1 MSNIAVFGG
10 TVEGRLIAEAFQN
23 TKLNIH
29 ICVATEYG
37 AELLPDCSNIHIHQG
52 RMNEAEM
59 EKFLSELSVDYCL
72 DATHPYAAQV
82 TENIYNA
89 CKNIGLSYIRV
100 LRKEGNIDCDNH
112 VIYKESIDEAVEF
125 LNGTRGNILITT
137 GSRDLERYTAIDDY
151 KERCFARVLP
161 TLSVIEKCKELGF
174 EGKNVIAMQG
184 PFSEELNYCILKQ
197 IEASW
202 LVTKNSGKEGGYQHK
217 CEAALRAGVN
227 IIVIGRVEEK
237 ADDVKD
243 LAEAIDF
250 IKKNYS
256 LEEKRKVYLIGM
268 GPGSQNLLTKEAEEC
283 LNKCDVVIGAKRV
296 IDVCPVTKPFYNSY
310 NKEDILSFIEEH
322 FEYKNI
328 AIVYS
333 GDIGFYSGAKGMNEK
348 LKEYE
353 VHYISGI
360 SSPIYFL
367 NKLGIAWDN
376 VKLVSCHGQNVNL
389 IPLIRENKRVCA
401 LLGKKSAVSEIC
413 ERLIEFGMS
422 DISITVGERL
432 SYNDE
437 KITAGVPVDFIDK
450 EVDTLSI
457 ILFEN
462 TKPCGKIGYGIKD
475 SNFIR
480 GNVPMTKEEIRVIS
494 LSKLGLK
501 RDSVLYDIGAGT
513 GSVSVEAALQCNEGY
528 VYAIEKNSEGIDLI
542 IENRNK
548 FKTENIEIVKGVA
561 PNCMADLPK
570 PSHAF
575 IGGSSGK
582 IIDIIR
588 AVRAKNEDV
597 RFVINIVTLE
607 TLAMVEDIKS
617 EFPQYENMEIVQI
630 NVARSKALGK
640 YHLMSA
646 ENPVYIISFGGEEYG
661 K

>member
-1 MSNIAVFGG
+1 MLDIVVFGG
-10 TVEGRLIAEAFQN
+10 TIEGRLIAEAFQN

-37 AELLPDCSNIHIHQG
+37 AELLPDSYNIHIHQG
-52 RMNEAEM
+52 RMNEVEM
-59 EKFLSELSVDYCL
+59 EKFLSGLSAAYCL
-72 DATHPYAAQV
+72 DATHPYAAEV

-89 CKNIGLSYIRV
+89 CKNIGLTYIRV
-100 LRKEGNIDCDNH
+100 LRKEGNIDCDNQ
-112 VIYKESIDEAVEF
+112 VIYKESIDEAVTF
-125 LNGTRGNILITT
+125 LNETRGNILITT
-137 GSRDLERYTAIDDY
+137 GSRDLEKYTSIVNY

-184 PFSEELNYCILKQ
+184 PFSEELNYCLLKQ
-197 IEASW
+197 IDASW
-202 LVTKNSGKEGGYQHK
+202 MVTKNSGKEGGYQQK

-237 ADDVKD
+237 ADEVKD
-243 LAEAIDF
+243 LAETIDY
-250 IKKNYS
+250 IKKKYG
-256 LEEKRKVYLIGM
+256 LEDKRKVYLIGM

-283 LNKCDVVIGAKRV
+283 INKCDVVIGAKRV
-296 IDVCPVTKPFYNSY
+296 LDICPVKKPFYQSY
-310 NKEDILSFIEEH
+310 IKEDILSFIEEH

-333 GDIGFYSGAKGMNEK
+333 GDIGFYSGAKGMNEILNK
-348 LKEYE
+348 YE
-353 VHYISGI
+353 VYHISGI
-360 SSPIYFL
+360 SSPVYFL
-367 NKLGIAWDN
+367 NKLGIAWDDVN
-376 VKLVSCHGQNVNL
+376 LVSCHGKNINL
-389 IPLIRENKRVCA
+389 ISLIRDNEKVCT
-401 LLGKKSAVSEIC
+401 LLGKKNAVSNIC
-413 ERLIEFGMS
+413 KKLIEFGMS
-422 DISITVGERL
+422 DIRITVGERL
-432 SYNDE
+432 SYNNE
-437 KITAGVPVDFIDK
+437 KITTGVPVDFIDK
-450 EVDTLSI
+450 EVDILSI

-462 TKPCGKIGYGIKD
+462 TKPCGKTGYGIKD
-475 SNFIR
+475 YEFIR

-501 RDSVLYDIGAGT
+501 RDSILYDIGAGT
-513 GSVSVEAALQCNEGY
+513 GSVSIEAALQCSEGT

-548 FKTENIEIVKGVA
+548 FKTENIEIVKGMA
-561 PNCMADLPK
+561 PDCMEDLPK

-575 IGGSSGK
+575 IGGSSGR

-597 RFVINIVTLE
+597 RFVINAVTLE
-607 TLAMVEDIKS
+607 TLAMVEDIKF

>member
-112 VIYKESIDEAVEF
+112 VIYKESIDEAVTF
-125 LNGTRGNILITT
+125 LNETKGNILITT

-197 IEASW
+197 IGANW

-243 LAEAIDF
+243 LSEAIDF
-250 IKKNYS
+250 IKRNYS
-256 LEEKRKVYLIGM
+256 LEDKRKVYLIGM

-310 NKEDILSFIEEH
+310 IKEDILSFIEEH

-367 NKLGIAWDN
+367 NKLCIAWDD

-401 LLGKKSAVSEIC
+401 LLGKKNTVSEIC
-413 ERLIEFGMS
+413 EILIEFGMS

-437 KITAGVPVDFIDK
+437 KITTGVPVDFIDK

-561 PNCMADLPK
+561 PDCMADLPK

-588 AVRAKNEDV
+588 AVRTKNEDV